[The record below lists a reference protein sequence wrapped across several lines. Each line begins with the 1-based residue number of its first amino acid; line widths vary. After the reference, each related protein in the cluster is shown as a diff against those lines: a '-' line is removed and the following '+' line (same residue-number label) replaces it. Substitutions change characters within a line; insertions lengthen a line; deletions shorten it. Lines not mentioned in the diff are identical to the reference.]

1 VNSNDPLPPPP
12 SSRLWLWGPVVLYCA
27 LIFALSS
34 VSSVPALPG
43 GISDKVAHA
52 LLYSGLGFL
61 VARGVSGGVAR
72 SPSFRVAA
80 VAIGFATAYGL
91 SDEIHQLFVPMRQF
105 DLKDLSADAFGA
117 ALGTAAWWLWGI
129 LRRTHDAV

>member
-1 VNSNDPLPPPP
+1 MTSNLPLPPA
-12 SSRLWLWGPVVLYCA
+12 SGRLRLWGPVVLYCG

-34 VSSVPALPG
+34 VSAVPALPG
-43 GISDKVAHA
+43 GVSDKAAHA

-61 VARGVSGGVAR
+61 AARGVSGGVAHP
-72 SPSFRVAA
+72 PSIRVAA
-80 VAIGFATAYGL
+80 VAIGFAAAYGL
-91 SDEIHQLFVPMRQF
+91 SDEVHQLFVPMRQF
-105 DLKDLSADAFGA
+105 DLGDLSADVCGA

>member
-1 VNSNDPLPPPP
+1 MNSNHPVPPPAP
-12 SSRLWLWGPVVLYCA
+12 GLLWLWGPVVLYCA

-43 GISDKVAHA
+43 GFSDKIAHA

-61 VARGVSGGVAR
+61 TARGVSDGIPR
-72 SPSFRVAA
+72 RPSIRAAAA
-80 VAIGFATAYGL
+80 VIGFAAAFGL

-105 DLKDLSADAFGA
+105 NLRDLSADVCGA

>member
-1 VNSNDPLPPPP
+1 MNSNHPAPPRA

-34 VSSVPALPG
+34 VSAVPALPG
-43 GISDKVAHA
+43 GISDKFAHA

-61 VARGVSGGVAR
+61 TARGVSGGAAHP
-72 SPSFRVAA
+72 PSIRTSIVVIA
-80 VAIGFATAYGL
+80 FATAYGL
-91 SDEIHQLFVPMRQF
+91 SDEVHQLFVPARQF
-105 DLKDLSADAFGA
+105 DLKDLSADAGGA

>member
-1 VNSNDPLPPPP
+1 VNSNHPSPPPAA
-12 SSRLWLWGPVVLYCA
+12 SRLALWGPVVLYCA

-43 GISDKVAHA
+43 GMSDKVAHA

-61 VARGVSGGVAR
+61 VARGVSGGVAY
-72 SPSFRVAA
+72 SPSMRHAA
-80 VAIGFATAYGL
+80 VVIGFAAAYGL
-91 SDEIHQLFVPMRQF
+91 SDEVHQLFVPMRQF
-105 DLKDLSADAFGA
+105 DLKDLSADVVGA

-129 LRRTHDAV
+129 LRRTHDAA

>member
-1 VNSNDPLPPPP
+1 VNSTHPLPPPA
-12 SSRLWLWGPVVLYCA
+12 SARLWLWGPVAVYCA

-34 VSSVPALPG
+34 VSSMPAPPG
-43 GISDKVAHA
+43 GISDKAAHA

-72 SPSFRVAA
+72 PPSVRVAA
-80 VAIGFATAYGL
+80 VVIGFAAAYGL
-91 SDEIHQLFVPMRQF
+91 SDEIHQLFVPARQF
-105 DLKDLSADAFGA
+105 DLQDLSADVCGA